1 MVVEITEDVV
11 EYLESHKEELNDQSD
26 IIVMLDE
33 IARQCYEH
41 HHVIYAEVDVL
52 EYLKNCGILENR
64 SKRVFS
70 ALFRRAFKLKSYVDV
85 TRYRI
90 VYSTEVNCNTLKETS
105 VYKGY
110 KQDKIE
116 MRGDRAEMS
125 DFPLYLNTVAGGLD
139 CRDQTIGGFSFVVKI
154 YALPVVEIIG

>member
-90 VYSTEVNCNTLKETS
+90 V
-105 VYKGY
+105 
-110 KQDKIE
+110 
-116 MRGDRAEMS
+116 
-125 DFPLYLNTVAGGLD
+125 
-139 CRDQTIGGFSFVVKI
+139 
-154 YALPVVEIIG
+154 

>member
-52 EYLKNCGILENR
+52 EYLKN
-64 SKRVFS
+64 
-70 ALFRRAFKLKSYVDV
+70 
-85 TRYRI
+85 
-90 VYSTEVNCNTLKETS
+90 
-105 VYKGY
+105 
-110 KQDKIE
+110 
-116 MRGDRAEMS
+116 
-125 DFPLYLNTVAGGLD
+125 
-139 CRDQTIGGFSFVVKI
+139 
-154 YALPVVEIIG
+154 

>member
-90 VYSTEVNCNTLKETS
+90 VYSTEVNCNTLKEEDGTIICPY
-105 VYKGY
+105 YK
-110 KQDKIE
+110 
-116 MRGDRAEMS
+116 
-125 DFPLYLNTVAGGLD
+125 
-139 CRDQTIGGFSFVVKI
+139 KI
-154 YALPVVEIIG
+154 YAGTIRTDLRKFERLRTLYGSY